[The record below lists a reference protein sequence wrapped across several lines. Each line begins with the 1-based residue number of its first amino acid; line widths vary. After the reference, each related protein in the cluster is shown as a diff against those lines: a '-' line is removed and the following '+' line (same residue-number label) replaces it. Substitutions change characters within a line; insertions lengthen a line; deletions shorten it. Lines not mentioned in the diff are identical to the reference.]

1 MGARAAFATLLAAAL
16 LAACTST
23 PGLTPA
29 ATTAAPASPAPETSA
44 TATATP
50 EPTLPG
56 GLEPRAGR
64 PPLVDGQVAA
74 CIPLCGEGGVSGG
87 MLPAGRYQTEWFF
100 GGYMTLETDG
110 TWPRGEDN
118 NGELVLRIGAPEGVA
133 QYLTAFF
140 LDPVLVRND
149 VDQEVARNA
158 TAYVK
163 WLGAHEHLVVS
174 DPILTAIGSVPAVAV
189 DIRLAPGA
197 PSQYDDCP
205 PDPCVAFIKF
215 AALDHSDGVLG
226 DDESRYYF
234 ADIAYSGSDHMLVV
248 KVEGRD
254 PADLD
259 AALARVEPILATVV
273 IPARPVPD
281 PLVGT

>member
-1 MGARAAFATLLAAAL
+1 MGARPRFATVLAAAL
-16 LAACTST
+16 LAACTSAPAT
-23 PGLTPA
+23 SPA
-29 ATTAAPASPAPETSA
+29 ATTAAPVSPAPETSA

-74 CIPLCGEGGVSGG
+74 CIPLCGEGRTEGG

-110 TWPRGEDN
+110 TWPRGEDS
-118 NGELVLRIGAPEGVA
+118 NGELGIRLATPEGIA
-133 QYLTAFF
+133 QYQMAFF
-140 LDPVLVRND
+140 LDPALVRDD

-158 TAYVK
+158 TAYVE
-163 WLGAHEHLVVS
+163 WLGEHEHLIVS
-174 DPILTAIGSVPAVAV
+174 DPILTAIGSVPALAV

-205 PDPCVAFIKF
+205 PDPCVTFIKV
-215 AALDHSDGVLG
+215 AAFDHSDGVLG
-226 DDESRYYF
+226 DDEYRFYF
-234 ADIAYSGSDHMLVV
+234 ADITYSGTDHMLAV

-259 AALARVEPILATVV
+259 AVLAKVEPILATVV
-273 IPARPVPD
+273 IPARPARTVI
-281 PLVGT
+281 G